1 MQKKSSQ
8 IILGSSL
15 VCLLAMSIAA
25 YYFLDN
31 RPLTDYVI
39 AVRNQKMLA
48 YILVSM
54 ASVLATITFQTVIN
68 NRFLT
73 PSVLGLE
80 SLYVFLQTVYL
91 FFFWQHLE
99 KVGRNPLVEF
109 LLVLGVQVCL
119 FLVFQSLLS
128 KLLKIDF
135 TVLLLMAMALGTLFR
150 SLSTFLQV
158 LMDPNEYDKLMTR
171 LFPTFQKFNS
181 AILWL
186 AIVIVMFCAI
196 YLLSKRYLL
205 DVLLLGDQSAI
216 TLGVDVFKV
225 RNRMLLITVL
235 LTATV
240 TALVGPM
247 MFFGFLIVNLTY
259 RLVKDY
265 RHHILFLY
273 GTLIGSILLI
283 CGQVLIERVFQFDI
297 NISMVIELFGGLLF
311 FYLLW
316 KERVKQ

>member
-1 MQKKSSQ
+1 MQKKSSL
-8 IILGSSL
+8 IVLGISL
-15 VCLLAMSIAA
+15 VLLLALSMAL
-25 YYFLDN
+25 YYFWDS

-39 AVRNQKMLA
+39 AMRSQKMLA
-48 YILVSM
+48 YFLVSM

-73 PSVLGLE
+73 PGVLGLE

-99 KVGRNPLVEF
+99 EVGRQPIVEF
-109 LLVLGVQVCL
+109 LLVLGIQVLL
-119 FLVFQSLLS
+119 FIVFQSLLT
-128 KLLKIDF
+128 KLLKMDF
-135 TVLLLMAMALGTLFR
+135 TVLLLMAMAVGTLFR

-181 AILWL
+181 AILGL
-186 AIVIVMFCAI
+186 AVVIVVLCAI
-196 YLLSKRYLL
+196 YLFTKRYLL
-205 DVLLLGDQSAI
+205 DILLLGDQSAI
-216 TLGVDVFKV
+216 TLGVDVFTD
-225 RNRMLLITVL
+225 RNRLLLVTVL
-235 LTATV
+235 LTATI
-240 TALVGPM
+240 TALVGPI
-247 MFFGFLIVNLTY
+247 MFFGFLVANLTY
-259 RLVKDY
+259 RLVNDY

-273 GTLIGSILLI
+273 GTLLGAILLI

>member
-1 MQKKSSQ
+1 MQMKSSIRALGISLS
-8 IILGSSL
+8 IILVLSMVLYLFWDS
-15 VCLLAMSIAA
+15 
-25 YYFLDN
+25 
-31 RPLTDYVI
+31 RPLTNYVI
-39 AVRNQKMLA
+39 AMRSQKIIA
-48 YILVSM
+48 YIVVSM
-54 ASVLATITFQTVIN
+54 ASVAATITFQTVIS

-73 PSVLGLE
+73 PGVLGLE

-91 FFFWQHLE
+91 FFFWQHLDE
-99 KVGRNPLVEF
+99 AGRKPVLEF
-109 LLVLGVQVCL
+109 LLVLGIQVVL
-119 FLVFQSLLS
+119 FLVFQSLFT
-128 KLLKIDF
+128 KLLKMDF
-135 TVLLLMAMALGTLFR
+135 AVLLLMAMALGTLFK

-181 AILWL
+181 PILWL
-186 AIVIVMFCAI
+186 AVVIVVVCVR
-196 YLLSKRYLL
+196 YLFSKRYLL
-205 DVLLLGDQSAI
+205 DVLLLGEKSAM
-216 TLGVDVFKV
+216 TLGVDTFSV
-225 RNRMLLITVL
+225 RNRMLLVTVL

-247 MFFGFLIVNLTY
+247 MFFGFLIANITY

-265 RHHILFLY
+265 RHQILFLY
-273 GTLIGSILLI
+273 GMLVGSILLI
-283 CGQVLIERVFQFDI
+283 CGQILTERVFHFDI